1 MPDPDFLGGSISL
14 PHRIRTPFVAL
25 EYGVLRVEDHC
36 LLLDRQ
42 DGSGLE
48 IPVGMVSA
56 VLLEPG
62 VSVTHEAV
70 KLAAEHDVLLLWV
83 GEAGVRVYSSGV
95 PGGKHAPRLIRQV
108 MQHVDVGSRMKAAQR
123 LYWLMFGEPMPE
135 TRSLDKLRG
144 LEGAKV
150 KAIYA
155 GLANQFGIAWSG
167 RDDAEPALKDALG
180 IATSCL
186 YGLAEAVIL
195 TAGFTPAVGVIHS
208 GDPRSLVYDLA
219 DTVKFKTV
227 VPAAFQVFKASPAD
241 TRNRA
246 RRACRD
252 MFREQNTA
260 SVLFDNLYEI
270 LGDDVVGG
278 SAN

>member
-1 MPDPDFLGGSISL
+1 MADSDFLGDGISL
-14 PHRIRTPFVAL
+14 PHRARSPFVAL

-36 LLLDRQ
+36 FFLDRQ
-42 DGSGLE
+42 DGNGIE

-83 GEAGVRVYSSGV
+83 GEAGVRVYSSGM

-108 MQHVDVGSRMKAAQR
+108 MQHVDDPLRLKAANR
-123 LYWLMFGEPMPE
+123 LYGLMFGEPMPE
-135 TRSLDKLRG
+135 TRSLEKLRG
-144 LEGAKV
+144 IEGAKV

-155 GLANQFGIAWSG
+155 ALARQNDILWSG
-167 RDDAEPALKDALG
+167 RENAETGLKDSLG

-195 TAGFTPAVGVIHS
+195 AAGFSPAIGIIHS
-208 GDPRSLVYDLA
+208 GDPRSLVFDLA

-227 VPAAFQVFKASPAD
+227 VPAAFQVFRDSPED
-241 TRNRA
+241 TRNRV
-246 RRACRD
+246 RRVCRD

-260 SVLFDNLYEI
+260 SLLFANLYEI
-270 LGDDVVGG
+270 LGNDVVGN
-278 SAN
+278 STN